1 MTREFKYMTLMG
13 VCCSSLLLSS
23 AYVIDVQNWLK
34 SNSLSHSQPVLP
46 PAKVSGIRHIVSA
59 NQTSETL
66 DNSMVSAD
74 ELLSPKATIPD
85 SNLLTA
91 QDILLG
97 ETKHQEPPQPVL
109 SKDTPDKS
117 SNTAFEPALD
127 LSFDSPLDLPYVVEL
142 EDEVII
148 EFSEHYDEQ
157 KMQQAV
163 SRLLILPNDINPEQV
178 VSNESVNTRLSP
190 YLYNRVY
197 NQDKQAI
204 RYPGQAYPY
213 AQYLIANNRQTVE
226 DEGGRFN
233 VVRIP
238 LEPLPQLPQKWRG
251 FYPWVKAYSQEFNV
265 PVELVY
271 AVMKTES
278 LFDPQAVSKSNAL
291 GLMQIKQKSAGRDVY
306 KYIDQRS
313 GYPSKK
319 TLFNPKEN
327 IRIGVAYLGLLQD
340 KYLKDVKNPESR
352 EILTIASYNG
362 GLSRALK
369 LFGKSPEQ
377 AINRINELY
386 PKNIYQK
393 LRFAHSSHETRQY
406 VDKVL
411 KNKNTFLKLLTQQG

>member
-1 MTREFKYMTLMG
+1 MTREFKYMALMG

-23 AYVIDVQNWLK
+23 AYVMDVQNWLK
-34 SNSLSHSQPVLP
+34 SNSLSHSPPVFP
-46 PAKVSGIRHIVSA
+46 VTEGSGIRHIVSA

-117 SNTAFEPALD
+117 SNTVFESAL
-127 LSFDSPLDLPYVVEL
+127 DSPLDLPYVVEL

-148 EFSEHYDEQ
+148 EFSEHYDKQ
-157 KMQQAV
+157 QMHQAV
-163 SRLLILPNDINPEQV
+163 SRLLILPHDINPEHV
-178 VSNESVNTRLSP
+178 VSTKSVNTRVLP

-197 NQDKQAI
+197 SQDKQAI

-213 AQYLIANNRQTVE
+213 AQYLMTHHLQTIE
-226 DEGGRFN
+226 DESGRFN

-238 LEPLPQLPQKWRG
+238 LEPLPKLSQKWRG
-251 FYPWVKAYSQEFNV
+251 FYPWVKAYSQKFNV